1 MASIQ
6 IEEIES
12 ILWDGTEEQLNELEG
27 KPLAFSYSQKYRAF
41 TIYGQNERSYSH
53 GAPYTPNCVK
63 LFGNEHVFG
72 SGSCID
78 NW

>member
-1 MASIQ
+1 MQ

-12 ILWDGTEEQLNELEG
+12 ILWDGTEDQLNKLEG
-27 KPLAFSYSQKYRAF
+27 KPIAFSYSQKYGAF
-41 TIYGQNERSYSH
+41 TIYGQNERIYSH

-63 LFGNEHVFG
+63 LFGDDHVFG